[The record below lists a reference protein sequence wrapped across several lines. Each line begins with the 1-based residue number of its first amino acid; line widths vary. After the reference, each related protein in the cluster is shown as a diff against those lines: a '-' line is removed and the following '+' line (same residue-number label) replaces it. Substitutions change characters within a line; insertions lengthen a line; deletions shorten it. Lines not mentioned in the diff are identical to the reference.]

1 MSTTEAKA
9 KISGAYS
16 MIREAGKMLEE
27 ADEAIRRE
35 NRQRTGGNL
44 FRLPLDTLHQLIQG
58 DFAEA
63 IFGIKA
69 GNELDTND
77 RFSAIAIP
85 HRDFGEATFDVIGV
99 DADDVLE
106 ENAKHRLTLAL
117 RDVFPGRY
125 AFDEPRDGWPWG
137 RGKWDES
144 TIRAYLQD
152 EEKGFLSGFPAA
164 FRDMICTTK
173 RITALS
179 EGGQVETEERAFLLS
194 LTEVFGNPT
203 NGVEEGRQYKFFKI
217 PENRVKFRDGD
228 AAYWWLRSPDA
239 GHGRNARSVITAG
252 QVNVNSAHYADGLAP
267 ACIIA

>member
-1 MSTTEAKA
+1 MSATEAKA

-44 FRLPLDTLHQLIQG
+44 FRLPLDALHSLIQG

-69 GNELDTND
+69 GNELDAND

-85 HRDFGEATFDVIGV
+85 HRDFGETIFDVIGI

-106 ENAKHRLTLAL
+106 NVGHRLTLAL

-125 AFDEPRDGWPWG
+125 AFDEPRDGWPFG

-144 TIRAYLQD
+144 TIRAYLRD

-194 LTEVFGNPT
+194 MTEVFGNPT
-203 NGVEEGRQYKFFKI
+203 NGVEEGAQYKFFKI

-228 AAYWWLRSPDA
+228 PAGWWLRSPHA
-239 GHGRNARSVITAG
+239 GYGYVARIVYATGPVSNLNANIAS
-252 QVNVNSAHYADGLAP
+252 GLAP